1 MTMDRARGL
10 AGIATPA
17 RHSNQ
22 RGRFGVYADQRC
34 SHYVPRMPTLNKN
47 DTAII
52 KLSLQILA
60 SARDDGS
67 QQAIKTD
74 AVRLALRCLRPYM
87 REQWP
92 LHTFCDSS
100 ESENELGRSAS
111 TTASLN
117 GVVHQLR
124 SAGIKVDEGLV

>member
-1 MTMDRARGL
+1 MQA
-10 AGIATPA
+10 
-17 RHSNQ
+17 
-22 RGRFGVYADQRC
+22 
-34 SHYVPRMPTLNKN
+34 LNKN

-60 SARDDGS
+60 GARDDGS
-67 QQAIKTD
+67 QQAIRTD

-92 LHTFCDSS
+92 LHTFWDSS

-117 GVVHQLR
+117 GVIHQLR
-124 SAGIKVDEGLV
+124 TAGIKVDDIP

>member
-22 RGRFGVYADQRC
+22 RGRFGVYANQRR
-34 SHYVPRMPTLNKN
+34 SHYVPRMQALNKN

-60 SARDDGS
+60 GARDDGS
-67 QQAIKTD
+67 QQAIRTD

-92 LHTFCDSS
+92 LHTFWDSS

-117 GVVHQLR
+117 GVIHQLR
-124 SAGIKVDEGLV
+124 TAGIKVDDIP

>member
-1 MTMDRARGL
+1 
-10 AGIATPA
+10 
-17 RHSNQ
+17 
-22 RGRFGVYADQRC
+22 
-34 SHYVPRMPTLNKN
+34 MPTQNKN
-47 DTAII
+47 DIAII

-67 QQAIKTD
+67 QQVIRTD

-92 LHTFCDSS
+92 LHTFWDAG

-111 TTASLN
+111 RTASLN
-117 GVVHQLR
+117 GVIHQLR
-124 SAGIKVDEGLV
+124 TAGIKVDDIP

>member
-1 MTMDRARGL
+1 
-10 AGIATPA
+10 
-17 RHSNQ
+17 
-22 RGRFGVYADQRC
+22 
-34 SHYVPRMPTLNKN
+34 MPTLDKN
-47 DTAII
+47 DIAII

-67 QQAIKTD
+67 QQVIRTD

-92 LHTFCDSS
+92 LHTFWDAG

-117 GVVHQLR
+117 GVIHQLR